1 MPDRTDGSPG
11 DRARPVG
18 LNRRASVP
26 ADESIEALV
35 EAARAGSTQ
44 AQGEIF
50 DRYHRAVHRYAWS
63 RLRSVHDAEDVA
75 AETFI
80 AAFGAIPRFR
90 WRGVPFEAWL
100 FRIASS
106 KVVDLARRRR
116 VVDVPLDAAGPAGHS
131 RPMDHVLQRLE
142 LAEALGR
149 LPRRQHDVIVL
160 RFVLGRS
167 IREVAR
173 MMGRSEGAVKQLQA
187 RALLRLRHEVER

>member
-1 MPDRTDGSPG
+1 M
-11 DRARPVG
+11 
-18 LNRRASVP
+18 P

-35 EAARAGSTQ
+35 EAARAGDVH

-63 RLRSVHDAEDVA
+63 RLRSVQDAEDVA
-75 AETFI
+75 AETFV

-90 WRGVPFEAWL
+90 WQGVPFEAWL

-106 KVVDLARRRR
+106 KIVDLARRRR
-116 VVDVPLDAAGPAGHS
+116 VGDVPLDATDGDSFDASGHGLA
-131 RPMDHVLQRLE
+131 MDHVLQRLE
-142 LAEALGR
+142 LAEALGQ
-149 LPRRQHDVIVL
+149 LPRPQHDVIVL